1 MLCNANR
8 NTRRSVVRY
17 ISLKLQDRCKVFSF
31 RGLACR
37 CPRLGN
43 GRNAIGILMLDETM
57 RTRQLHRSNYA
68 FDLSRKLANP
78 GWRGWLLVLL
88 GVALIVATGVGL
100 LVEGPFL
107 WHVQQP
113 QTVQGGLEAI
123 LLVAALV
130 ASQMFANPRPRLVVA
145 IAVLALYL
153 RRHAID
159 APLALDAIYL
169 EVLIALGGF
178 WCLRSAGA
186 TTLDYLR
193 SFCVGLTLWS
203 MIAWSASMI
212 SFGTV
217 ADLRMI
223 SGVAV
228 IVAVFRRQRPLF
240 IHLVERF
247 LTLPTADRVVGVLL
261 IGWLAVL
268 CARAS
273 YVTGYDSLWYGLRGE
288 YVLDGAGSIYR
299 SMGLVSPVHYFPKLY
314 EVLLLPLSGLG
325 SSSVIIGMTVMML
338 FVLALTAYEMSKAVM
353 NALPRWRFVVVGACL
368 TIPAIANTSLEA
380 KPDILASALFLLAL
394 IHAWEFVRRREVSFA
409 IWACGLLILASQSKL
424 TVLPYAA
431 ALTVGVCISL
441 LIEPTRREI
450 SVGPKSQLLIALS
463 FTAGTLF
470 VMAMITVRTLL
481 LAGMPTIGPDILF
494 RFWQRLGF
502 ELRPPAG
509 TLQWT
514 FPQNWPDIVAL
525 LQDVLWQPQRLEHI
539 VITWT
544 GNVWLWLLAFAL
556 LLRNRSHPSPHSSM
570 AWLSAPILVAGM
582 ALLTCVGYRVRGSD
596 GNYFICALVPAIV
609 LGGAV
614 AHRSAV
620 SSNKLR
626 LLGVCLGAFCLF
638 QASYSFIS
646 GEWTPGTRQFDLDF
660 FRSPFGFRR
669 QSDYVLRNSGL
680 GGITNFLRSQKEIL
694 HVVGDVPDEV
704 GMRLPAAFEGLD
716 MISYSRPEYL
726 FAPAAFL
733 EYATASQVSYVIWPS
748 EASANAKSAQSYPA
762 IAEALVS
769 RGKPMIEDDKYTL
782 YTLKQP
788 RPYSSAPP
796 GSIP

>member
-1 MLCNANR
+1 
-8 NTRRSVVRY
+8 
-17 ISLKLQDRCKVFSF
+17 
-31 RGLACR
+31 
-37 CPRLGN
+37 
-43 GRNAIGILMLDETM
+43 MLDETT
-57 RTRQLHRSNYA
+57 RPRQLHRSNHA
-68 FDLSRKLANP
+68 FDLPKKLANP

-88 GVALIVATGVGL
+88 GVALIVAPGLGL
-100 LVEGPFL
+100 LVEGTFS

-113 QTVQGGLEAI
+113 QSVQGGLEAI
-123 LLVAALV
+123 LMIAALAASQALANSRLRLLVA
-130 ASQMFANPRPRLVVA
+130 
-145 IAVLALYL
+145 ITVLALYL

-159 APLALDAIYL
+159 VPLALDAIYF
-169 EVLIALGGF
+169 EVLIALGGYL
-178 WCLRSAGA
+178 CLRRAGA

-193 SFCVGLTLWS
+193 SFCMGLTLWS

-212 SFGTV
+212 GFGTV

-223 SGVAV
+223 SGFAV
-228 IVAVFRRQRPLF
+228 IVAAFHRQRPLF

-247 LTLPTADRVVGVLL
+247 SALPTADRVVGGLL
-261 IGWLAVL
+261 VGWLAVL
-268 CARAS
+268 CARAN

-288 YVLDGAGSIYR
+288 YVLDGSGSVYR
-299 SMGLVSPVHYFPKLY
+299 SMDLVSPVHYFPKLY
-314 EVLLLPLSGLG
+314 ELLLLPLSGLG

-338 FVLALTAYEMSKAVM
+338 FVLALTAHEMSKAAM
-353 NALPRWRFVVVGACL
+353 NAPPRWRFVVAGACV

-394 IHAWEFVRRREVSFA
+394 IHAWEFVRRREVTFA

-431 ALTVGVCISL
+431 ALTVGVCIIL
-441 LIEPTRREI
+441 LIDPARGEI
-450 SVGPKSQLLIALS
+450 YAGPKKQLLIALS
-463 FTAGTLF
+463 FATGTVF

-494 RFWQRLGF
+494 KLWQRLGF

-514 FPQNWPDIVAL
+514 FPQNWADIAAL
-525 LQDVLWQPQRLEHI
+525 LQDVLWRPQRLEHI

-544 GNVWLWLLAFAL
+544 GNVWLWLPAFAL
-556 LLRNRSHPSPHSSM
+556 LLRNRSHTSRPSRLV
-570 AWLSAPILVAGM
+570 WLSAPILVAGIV
-582 ALLTCVGYRVRGSD
+582 LLICVGYRVRGSD

-614 AHRSAV
+614 AYRSAV

-626 LLGVCLGAFCLF
+626 LLAVCLGAFCLF
-638 QASYSFIS
+638 QASYSFVS
-646 GEWTPGTRQFDLDF
+646 GEWTPGTRKFDLDF
-660 FRSPFGFRR
+660 FRGPFGFRR

-680 GGITNFLRSQKEIL
+680 GAITNFLRSQKEIL
-694 HVVGDVPDEV
+694 RVVGDVPDEV
-704 GMRLPAAFEGLD
+704 GMRLPASFEGLD

-726 FAPAAFL
+726 VAPAAFL
-733 EYATASQVSYVIWPS
+733 EYATANQISYVIWPS
-748 EASANAKSAQSYPA
+748 EASANAKSAHSYPA
-762 IAEALVS
+762 IAETLVS
-769 RGKPMIEDDKYTL
+769 HGTPIVKDDKYIL

-788 RPYSSAPP
+788 WPHLSEQSGPVP
-796 GSIP
+796 